1 MGYSLST
8 DKYFTKE
15 LKEHFIIED
24 IEDVHKIDFGE
35 NIKNVYGLTSATEVL
50 EFSNPKV
57 SAGGVEEGI
66 VLPANAE
73 GKEFGE
79 IHLGCEPLR
88 KRSWGLYRR
97 TSIHTRK
104 YKIINACVVLRSE

>member
-1 MGYSLST
+1 MGVEREMGYSLST

-57 SAGGVEEGI
+57 SAGGVEGRNRSSSQCGRKRI
-66 VLPANAE
+66 R
-73 GKEFGE
+73 E
-79 IHLGCEPLR
+79 IHLAANPYGKGR
-88 KRSWGLYRR
+88 GFISQDF
-97 TSIHTRK
+97 HTHQK
-104 YKIINACVVLRSE
+104 MQDY